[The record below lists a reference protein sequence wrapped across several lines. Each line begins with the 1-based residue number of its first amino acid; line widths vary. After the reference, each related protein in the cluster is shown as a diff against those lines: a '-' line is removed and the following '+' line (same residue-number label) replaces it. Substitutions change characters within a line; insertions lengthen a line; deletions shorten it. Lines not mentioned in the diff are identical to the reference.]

1 MHSLSELRDYFA
13 RNKIKIEEFQGWY
26 LKVGKDTWTMH
37 NDVFYCNNLPR
48 SIKEKTLLD
57 GYERVIIET
66 PEEVEATPAVRRWK
80 AMSKQSVIGNE
91 DEY

>member
-13 RNKIKIEEFQGWY
+13 RNEIKIKEFHGWY
-26 LKVGKDTWTMH
+26 LVVGKDTWTMH
-37 NDVFYCNNLPR
+37 NDVFYCNNIPKSL
-48 SIKEKTLLD
+48 KDKTLLD
-57 GYERVIIET
+57 GYERVIIEM
-66 PEEVEATPAVRRWK
+66 PEEVEATPTVRRWK